1 MTTKNTK
8 YIQPIVL
15 EGDNKYAPKGGWSKG
30 VPESAK
36 NWYYIRTKTAD
47 KEGGL
52 QETDTD
58 LGNTQLLSDGSEF
71 RTGTRYGLTFKKYL
85 SFQHNTT
92 ADKLTVEQARAYK
105 TAFDMTDEKF
115 VDNVFKKSY
124 FDKYKLSE
132 IKDKNVASTIYDAMV
147 NQGYNLGGGNTDSTL
162 QRVLG
167 ELGVT
172 GDNSNIDNA
181 ILAINSAIDKK
192 GADMVLT
199 AYNTVRQDSY
209 LSSKDIDDSALGWF
223 TRLNSFKLDINKLT
237 PVELT
242 EISALQ
248 KEGKLKPS
256 DKEGNKA
263 AIGSVYKTFES
274 QQKVIVDDKK
284 AKHDAIQAGKDALD
298 NKNTYVQ
305 GDYDLEDILRRQ
317 AAGEE
322 LSEAELNYSN
332 GIMDKAFIDGDEEA
346 LEFYNNAKKAS
357 ETTPLMTNEELL
369 VDAQN
374 QIAMPEPDPEGGLA
388 RGVQAGE
395 TIAGT
400 AEADTGYVSGDST
413 EQDKQIRIAEG
424 QLSHEER
431 VKQMLE
437 DTGSYNEDG
446 TLITEE
452 QANKKEAARQAKL
465 QAEKD
470 AKNASKLKNAEMAL
484 TGLKAAAGILSLS
497 QALKAPEVETPELS
511 PLLLESLQKSKELAE
526 SGMTSKEKSAAM
538 QNLNDAYAG
547 AMKNVLRASGGQR
560 GMFLANQGVVDAGR
574 IQGLNQLASEDAKL
588 KRQNVKQYNAL
599 ANSVGTLQMNRD
611 MSVET
616 MRQATINNNRKTLS
630 GIGGNLLSDA
640 LSDVGYYLSPNREK
654 MMNLTSQLLDQTS
667 GSGTKAEVIDT
678 PITTAS
684 LYANDVEVDND
695 KSEEIKPE

>member
-599 ANSVGTLQMNRD
+599 ANS
-611 MSVET
+611 
-616 MRQATINNNRKTLS
+616 
-630 GIGGNLLSDA
+630 
-640 LSDVGYYLSPNREK
+640 
-654 MMNLTSQLLDQTS
+654 
-667 GSGTKAEVIDT
+667 
-678 PITTAS
+678 
-684 LYANDVEVDND
+684 
-695 KSEEIKPE
+695 